1 MLKSKRFQQVFIGE
15 NCTFALTGN
24 GELFGW
30 GKELVDFQSGEK
42 QYNEPQLLPFPSKNP
57 IIHVSVGPKHAAAV
71 DNQGIAYTWGQNGN
85 WFQGGGQ
92 LGLGH
97 RQTIHTPTPVTFL
110 SEKLEVQIQMVAC
123 GNNHT
128 LFLTKD
134 REVFAA
140 GVGEYGR
147 LGTGDTSDQK
157 HPVPINT
164 SMLIPVDGSKNS
176 AEEEDVT
183 AIAAGPE
190 HSLLLTAKGKVASW
204 GRNMSGQLG
213 HGDSYMDM
221 YSMEDLPRPIDLID
235 DDNSNPTQVIF
246 KQITAGSGRS
256 AALTQQGEVYLWG
269 ARLSHKPQKF
279 GLDVFGGEK
288 VKKIVIGGE
297 SNKSAIFFLTA
308 TGKVYVMGDARSL
321 LLASDKYTESSV
333 GKVSQ
338 PMLISYFA
346 DKEVVDIYAGF
357 GQHVF
362 AKVKVSE

>member
-1 MLKSKRFQQVFIGE
+1 
-15 NCTFALTGN
+15 
-24 GELFGW
+24 
-30 GKELVDFQSGEK
+30 
-42 QYNEPQLLPFPSKNP
+42 
-57 IIHVSVGPKHAAAV
+57 
-71 DNQGIAYTWGQNGN
+71 
-85 WFQGGGQ
+85 
-92 LGLGH
+92 
-97 RQTIHTPTPVTFL
+97 
-110 SEKLEVQIQMVAC
+110 MVAC

-221 YSMEDLPRPIDLID
+221 YSMEDIPRPIDLID

-246 KQITAGSGRS
+246 KQITEIRESIVLSNERLATT
-256 AALTQQGEVYLWG
+256 TQLF
-269 ARLSHKPQKF
+269 L
-279 GLDVFGGEK
+279 EK
-288 VKKIVIGGE
+288 AEEMYTLLGTTVPDAHSILPKTNGVI
-297 SNKSAIFFLTA
+297 IPR
-308 TGKVYVMGDARSL
+308 DI
-321 LLASDKYTESSV
+321 
-333 GKVSQ
+333 Q
-338 PMLISYFA
+338 PLP
-346 DKEVVDIYAGF
+346 
-357 GQHVF
+357 
-362 AKVKVSE
+362 